1 MHLVYI
7 FIFLGIYLILLIRV
21 TAYFASHRFHL
32 LNLCVL
38 TGSSTVHLNDLIRR
52 LEKKSQSH
60 QRKPRCFK
68 KFDWHLYIAY
78 HISKLTPETN

>member
-21 TAYFASHRFHL
+21 TAYFVSHRFHLL

-38 TGSSTVHLNDLIRR
+38 TGSSTMHLNDLIRR

-60 QRKPRCFK
+60 QRNLDALKNSI
-68 KFDWHLYIAY
+68 DTYISR
-78 HISKLTPETN
+78 IIFLN